1 MATGNPSPSDVAD
14 AALKLGRE
22 LSPEQSAGLATY
34 LGLLQTW
41 NRKTNLVGPRVWP
54 QMLSELA
61 ADSWHLAELLDELA
75 LPVSPVT
82 LDFGAGAGIPGVP
95 LRLFW
100 KTGRYVMIEP
110 RAIRAGFLRQCVAMM
125 RLQETE
131 VFEGRAEAFKACADV
146 CLSRAFQP
154 WREFLKTASGHGSKT
169 TEGGSKSTPS
179 TSRYSTM
186 EETGRKTGT
195 DETTG
200 YPVVIVFSNEASPDG
215 PVPEGFVLVRSKA
228 YPSRGGV
235 GYFWVFAPSI

>member
-14 AALKLGRE
+14 AALGLGRK
-22 LSPEQSAGLATY
+22 LTPEQSAGLATY

-54 QMLSELA
+54 HMLSELV
-61 ADSWHLAELLDELA
+61 ADSWHLAELLDELT
-75 LPVSPVT
+75 LPGSPVT

-100 KTGRYVMIEP
+100 KKGRYVMIEP
-110 RAIRAGFLRQCVAMM
+110 RSIRAGFLRQCAAMM
-125 RLQETE
+125 RLPGTE
-131 VFEGRAEAFKACADV
+131 VFEGRAEAVRDNADV

-154 WREFLKTASGHGSKT
+154 WREFLKTALRHGRQTTVEGGKSVPGAVKFASLEEPGSKA
-169 TEGGSKSTPS
+169 GA
-179 TSRYSTM
+179 
-186 EETGRKTGT
+186 
-195 DETTG
+195 DETAG
-200 YPVVIVFSNEASPDG
+200 YPVVIVFAKEASPDG